1 MSRIVQMVTCLA
13 SPNKITIICTTPEDM
28 SLDIDD
34 PARNQSPKAYLYVK
48 VAEAH
53 LGKTPSIIVA
63 SLILFGRLTAKE
75 LSKQNDLPLKL
86 VKTSLVSLIQLNCI
100 QYWKDEGRK
109 DFHYSLNEEGIILLL
124 LAGEIVAVIKSLHG
138 EDDAEIVQNIIENG
152 SIQVDVLLESLES
165 ETLKHKKMEKL
176 MRLHG
181 NGWVKEMRKVDYN
194 PVEDVWDN
202 LYKST
207 LKLMA
212 RSASTSEIKRI
223 ADAKE
228 KTRSKFDQLF
238 PELDS
243 SSELFYIQGGIRK
256 LKGNAQLTFNL
267 ARYERHLRSRAFV
280 DLAGSRLGLIT
291 SKIYGVCC
299 GLVENKS
306 PPLNHW
312 YRKISALRGDPE
324 KERIF
329 FNSIEN
335 KLVESKHTVFSVQEL
350 ANTIP
355 KDLDIRNSILTQN
368 FAVPRKRVNEELEAP
383 DLKRIKLEDDSTIS
397 SGANGRLLSS
407 IEPHSRS
414 PPLELLTEHLRILC
428 SSRYP
433 FLVEVSPGNYTVP
446 FQSLSQHVASYHYDT
461 LIKTTL
467 GNNALRVLNCVRALK
482 LVDEKAISNTVLLKD
497 KTVKSELY
505 KLVNANVLE
514 TQEIPRSVD
523 RAASK
528 TFFLFRHKPYASH
541 RYVHETLAFSMAMTL
556 DKISD
561 FKQGHKIL
569 LEKCDRE
576 DVKGHEEELLLESE
590 LRTLKELQTR
600 EFENLARMMRLKWL
614 HFIFGALQLC

>member
-1 MSRIVQMVTCLA
+1 MLGIA
-13 SPNKITIICTTPEDM
+13 DKINIICTTPEGM

-53 LGKTPSIIVA
+53 LGKTPSILVA

-100 QYWKDEGRK
+100 QYWKDEDKK
-109 DFHYSLNEEGIILLL
+109 DFHYSLNEEGILLLL

-138 EDDAEIVQNIIENG
+138 EEDAEIVQNIIENG
-152 SIQVDVLLESLES
+152 SIQVSVLLDSLGSES
-165 ETLKHKKMEKL
+165 LKHKKMEKL
-176 MRLHG
+176 MTLHES
-181 NGWVKEMRKVDYN
+181 GWVKEMRKIDFN

-212 RSASTSEIKRI
+212 RSASTSEIKRV

-243 SSELFYIQGGIRK
+243 SSELLYIEGGIRRFK
-256 LKGNAQLTFNL
+256 DNVRLTFNF
-267 ARYERHLRSRAFV
+267 ARYEKHLRSRAFV
-280 DLAGSRLGLIT
+280 DLAESRLGLIT

-299 GLVENKS
+299 GLVERKS

-350 ANTIP
+350 ASSIP
-355 KDLDIRNSILTQN
+355 KDLDVLNSILTQN
-368 FAVPRKRVNEELEAP
+368 FAIPRKRVNEVIETP
-383 DLKRIKLEDDSTIS
+383 DLKRIKLEDDSFVVST
-397 SGANGRLLSS
+397 ANGRPLGSMDRQ
-407 IEPHSRS
+407 SRS
-414 PPLELLTEHLRILC
+414 PLLELLTEHLRILC

-433 FLVEVSPGNYTVP
+433 FLVEVSPGTYTVP
-446 FQSLSQHVASYHYDT
+446 FQNLSRYIASYHYDT
-461 LIKTTL
+461 LIKTTM
-467 GNNALRVLNCVRALK
+467 GNNALRVLNCVKALK

-514 TQEIPRSVD
+514 TQEVPRSVD

-541 RYVHETLAFSMAMTL
+541 RYVHETLAYSMAITL
-556 DKISD
+556 DKISN
-561 FKQGHKIL
+561 FKQDHKIL

-576 DVKGHEEELLLESE
+576 DVRGHEEELLLESE

-600 EFENLARMMRLKWL
+600 EFENLARMMRLRWL
-614 HFIFGALQLC
+614 HFIFGALQQC